1 MSMRSDVWITGVGA
15 TTPLGHDFA
24 TFAENLLAGK
34 SGVASH
40 ALLPGELGG
49 RQNIASAG
57 SIPVPPGW
65 DEAVFRQYNRLQQLC
80 LSCSAR
86 ALQDAGLES
95 DRGDLRIGIVLG
107 LGAEYLR
114 VWELDIL
121 GGGTRVYQP
130 ETDGSSMVHWVH
142 HQLGLNG
149 PAVAAAAA
157 CASGGYALGTARRWL
172 QLGWVDVCLAGGCDL
187 ITPMSYG
194 GFYNLRALSR
204 REDSPQT
211 ASRPFDRARDG
222 FVMGEGGCVFVLESD
237 AVARRR
243 AARRYA
249 EFAGFGATS
258 DATHMVIPSTE
269 PGPASRA
276 VSTALADAAVNPD
289 EVEYVNAHAAGT
301 PVGDRAEARVLQLA
315 LGDAVSQVPVSS
327 TKSMTGHLLS
337 GAAAVEALACITALC
352 HQSVP
357 PTINLDDPDPEC
369 ELLHVPHQARPARVR
384 VAASNSLGFG
394 GSNTCLVLRKAA

>member
-1 MSMRSDVWITGVGA
+1 MMPRVWITGVGA
-15 TTPLGHDFA
+15 ATPLGNDLD

-40 ALLPGELGG
+40 ALFPAEPGA
-49 RQNIASAG
+49 RQNIAAVG
-57 SIPVPPGW
+57 PIPAPPGW
-65 DEAVFRQYNRLQQLC
+65 DETAFGQFNRLEQLC
-80 LSCSAR
+80 FSCTAR
-86 ALQDAGLES
+86 ALQDAGLHPV
-95 DRGDLRIGIVLG
+95 GDQLRIGLVLG

-114 VWELDIL
+114 VWELDTL
-121 GGGTRVYQP
+121 AGGRRVYTP
-130 ETDGSSMVHWVH
+130 ELDVMSMVHLI
-142 HQLGLNG
+142 HQRLGLNG
-149 PAVAAAAA
+149 PAVATAAA
-157 CASGGYALGTARRWL
+157 CASGGYALGVARRWL
-172 QLGWVDVCLAGGCDL
+172 KLGWVDVCLTGGCDL

-204 REDSPQT
+204 REDCPEA

-237 AVARRR
+237 ASVRRR
-243 AARRYA
+243 GAARYA

-258 DATHMVIPSTE
+258 DAAHMVIPSTE

-276 VSTALADAAVNPD
+276 VSMALADARVNPE
-289 EVEYVNAHAAGT
+289 EVDYVNAHAAGT

-315 LGDAVSQVPVSS
+315 LGDAASHVPVSS

-337 GAAAVEALACITALC
+337 GAAAVEALACITALR
-352 HQSVP
+352 HEAVP

-369 ELLHVPHQARPARVR
+369 DLVHVPNHARPAPVR

>member
-1 MSMRSDVWITGVGA
+1 MMSRVWITGVGA
-15 TTPLGHDFA
+15 ATPLGHDFA
-24 TFAENLLAGK
+24 TFTENLLAGK

-40 ALLPGELGG
+40 SLLPDELGG
-49 RQNIASAG
+49 RQNIASVG
-57 SIPVPPGW
+57 PIPVPPGW
-65 DEAVFRQYNRLQQLC
+65 DEAGFGQYNRLQQLC

-86 ALQDAGLES
+86 ALQDAGLET
-95 DRGDLRIGIVLG
+95 DRSDLRIGIVLG
-107 LGAEYLR
+107 LGGEYLR

-121 GGGTRVYQP
+121 AGGTRVYTP
-130 ETDGSSMVHWVH
+130 EQDGISVVHLIH
-142 HQLGLNG
+142 RELGLNG

-157 CASGGYALGTARRWL
+157 CASGGYALGVARRWL

-187 ITPMSYG
+187 ITPMSFG

-204 REDSPQT
+204 REDSPQA

-237 AVARRR
+237 ASVRRR
-243 AARRYA
+243 DAGRYA

-258 DATHMVIPSTE
+258 DASHMVIPSTE

-276 VSTALADAAVNPD
+276 VIAALADARVRPE
-289 EVEYVNAHAAGT
+289 EVDYVNAHAAGT
-301 PVGDRAEARVLQLA
+301 PVGDRAESRVLQLA
-315 LGDAVSQVPVSS
+315 LGDAVSHVPVSS

-337 GAAAVEALACITALC
+337 GAAAVEALACLTALR
-352 HQSVP
+352 HQAIP

-369 ELLHVPHQARPARVR
+369 ELLHVPHHARPAPVR
-384 VAASNSLGFG
+384 VVASNSLGFG